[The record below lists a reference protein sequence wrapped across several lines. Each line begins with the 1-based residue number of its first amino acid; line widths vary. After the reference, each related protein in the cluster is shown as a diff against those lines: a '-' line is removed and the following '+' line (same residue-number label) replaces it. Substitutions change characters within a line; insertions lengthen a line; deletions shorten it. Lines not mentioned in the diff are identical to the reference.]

1 MNSTEPIRTQ
11 IELFDWESIPVGTR
25 ELRRAVFVGE
35 QKVPEEIELDERDR
49 HALHVVARL
58 ETGEVIGCARFFN
71 TDPGTVSI
79 GRMAVAQDFRGKG
92 LGHQLLY
99 KAIEEGVRIHNAE
112 QFALSA
118 QVHAIDFY
126 AQFGFL
132 ITSEEYFEA
141 GIAHRKMALLLPD
154 AF

>member
-1 MNSTEPIRTQ
+1 MLLLALR
-11 IELFDWESIPVGTR
+11 PVKS
-25 ELRRAVFVGE
+25 LA
-35 QKVPEEIELDERDR
+35 
-49 HALHVVARL
+49 
-58 ETGEVIGCARFFN
+58 ARFFN

-99 KAIEEGVRIHNAE
+99 KTIEEGVRIHNAE

-141 GIAHRKMALLLPD
+141 GIAHRKMALFAPGCIFKCLLNRPISRPRTSTFLAGSD
-154 AF
+154 EITGPF